1 MNVFNRNCI
10 SRIIRY
16 AEPKF
21 LNIAKKKKAS
31 CAANQPKNK

>member
-1 MNVFNRNCI
+1 MNVCNRSCV

-21 LNIAKKKKAS
+21 LNIAKKKRAS